1 MNWTDKKVLVTGA
14 GGFIGSHLVEA
25 LVNAGASVTA
35 MIRYTS
41 SASWGNLE
49 LLPAEQQAT
58 LKIIAGNI
66 EDPHF
71 MLRAAEGQE
80 VIFHLAAL
88 ITIPYSYVAPTSYV
102 RTNIEG
108 TVNVLEAAR
117 LHATPRVVHT
127 STSECYGTARYTPI
141 DEKHP
146 LQGQS
151 PYSASKIGADKIAES
166 YHRAF
171 NLPVATLRPFNTY
184 GPRQTARAVIPAI
197 ISQALT
203 RPEIRL
209 GALRPVRDL
218 NYVKDTA
225 AAFMALAGSDAAIGQ
240 VVNAGAG
247 QGITIGDL
255 AKRILALMG
264 RDLPVV
270 EEAQRLRPDNSEVFE
285 LVCDN
290 RQAMTLAGWS
300 PAWTLDAGL
309 RETIAFI
316 EKHLHLYKPGLY
328 AR

>member
-1 MNWTDKKVLVTGA
+1 MKWRGKKVLVTGA
-14 GGFIGSHLVEA
+14 GGFIGSHLAEA
-25 LVNAGASVTA
+25 LAEAGAEVTA
-35 MIRYTS
+35 LIRYS
-41 SASWGNLE
+41 SAAAWGNLE
-49 LLPAEQQAT
+49 LLTPDRRDA
-58 LKIIAGNI
+58 LKVVSGNI

-71 MLRAAEGQE
+71 MLRVTEGQE

-117 LHATPRVVHT
+117 FHATPRLIHT
-127 STSECYGTARYTPI
+127 STSECYGTALYTPI
-141 DEKHP
+141 DEKHS

-151 PYSASKIGADKIAES
+151 PYSASKIGADKIVES

-184 GPRQTARAVIPAI
+184 GPRQTARAVIPTI

-209 GALRPVRDL
+209 GDLRPVRDL

-225 AAFMALAGSDAAIGQ
+225 AAFMALAGSDAAIGK

-247 QGITIGDL
+247 KGIAIGEL
-255 AKRILALMG
+255 AKRILTLMG

-270 EEAQRLRPDNSEVFE
+270 EEAQRLRPESSEVFE
-285 LVCDN
+285 LLCDN
-290 RQAMTLAGWS
+290 RLARELAGWS
-300 PAWTLDAGL
+300 PSTTLDAGL

-316 EKHLHLYKPGLY
+316 EKHPHLYKPELY